1 MTHVNTTILT
11 LTSARAYHGSLVA
24 GKSYQL
30 CVRIVR
36 NRVYKNGY
44 DLFEANDLSL
54 VSYKMN
60 SKIYYALSTS
70 GQNQWFNDE
79 YLSHR
84 TPMEPR
90 HGCKLEEFADAS
102 FS

>member
-1 MTHVNTTILT
+1 M
-11 LTSARAYHGSLVA
+11 A

-30 CVRIVR
+30 CVRTVR
-36 NRVYKNGY
+36 NRAYKNGY

-60 SKIYYALSTS
+60 SKIYYALSIPVDKTNGLTMNICHTARQS
-70 GQNQWFNDE
+70 IV
-79 YLSHR
+79 
-84 TPMEPR
+84 MEPR
-90 HGCKLEEFADAS
+90 HGCKLEDLFADAR

>member
-1 MTHVNTTILT
+1 M
-11 LTSARAYHGSLVA
+11 A

-36 NRVYKNGY
+36 NRAYKNGY

-79 YLSHR
+79 YLR
-84 TPMEPR
+84 QWNPDMGVNWKTYV
-90 HGCKLEEFADAS
+90 EFADAS